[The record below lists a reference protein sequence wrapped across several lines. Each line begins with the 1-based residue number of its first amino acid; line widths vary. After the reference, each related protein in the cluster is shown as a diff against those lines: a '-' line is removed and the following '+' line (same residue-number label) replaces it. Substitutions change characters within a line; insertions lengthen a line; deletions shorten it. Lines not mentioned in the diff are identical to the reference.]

1 MKLKTDTSRNV
12 PRVGRALARLRDG
25 TFLILAGV
33 LELIAAVAALA
44 VLILGKLGWLLV
56 CAILGPPLWAATRL
70 GGLLGRVSSRTV
82 LVVAAFVVPPIV
94 LPVAMSQAGPRPRW
108 VDWMLLAACL
118 ASTAIVLWW
127 AAAGRAVA
135 RPQPK
140 PKPLDDFA

>member
-1 MKLKTDTSRNV
+1 MTTPSNRRT

-44 VLILGKLGWLLV
+44 FLILGKLGWLLV
-56 CAILGPPLWAATRL
+56 SAILGPPRWAAVRL
-70 GGLLGRVSSRTV
+70 GRLLGRYRPGPS
-82 LVVAAFVVPPIV
+82 LVIIAFVVVQGVIPMVV
-94 LPVAMSQAGPRPRW
+94 LEIAPRRPWVALA
-108 VDWMLLAACL
+108 LLIACL
-118 ASTAIVLWW
+118 PLTVIIAR
-127 AAAGRAVA
+127 AATGRAVA